1 MGEKSKV
8 IAVVSFVDGW
18 IYFRLLILLK
28 CSKVE
33 QKKNTI
39 KREEE
44 GLCGGPMGRIDGLAC
59 TGNENVGMQ
68 KNYFW
73 DKIYEVFNKNDF
85 SWVFL
90 WMLEKQR
97 LKIKRL

>member
-1 MGEKSKV
+1 MDLLQTFDSTEM
-8 IAVVSFVDGW
+8 
-18 IYFRLLILLK
+18 FRSGTK
-28 CSKVE
+28 C
-33 QKKNTI
+33 KNTI

-90 WMLEKQR
+90 SVLVKT
-97 LKIKRL
+97 K

>member
-1 MGEKSKV
+1 M
-8 IAVVSFVDGW
+8 D
-18 IYFRLLILLK
+18 LLQTFDSIETFNSGTK
-28 CSKVE
+28 W
-33 QKKNTI
+33 KNTT

-44 GLCGGPMGRIDGLAC
+44 GLCGGPTGRIDGLAC

-73 DKIYEVFNKNDF
+73 DKIYEVFNKNNF

-90 WMLEKQR
+90 GMLEKQR
-97 LKIKRL
+97 LKIE

>member
-1 MGEKSKV
+1 MDLLQTFDSIEMFKSGRRK
-8 IAVVSFVDGW
+8 
-18 IYFRLLILLK
+18 
-28 CSKVE
+28 
-33 QKKNTI
+33 QKTI

-68 KNYFW
+68 KNYFS

-90 WMLEKQR
+90 GVLVKT
-97 LKIKRL
+97 K